1 MLRAAGLRV
10 TRPRLAVLSVVHD
23 QPHADTDSII
33 TAVRKGHCSAEGFG
47 PVSHQAVYDMLHA
60 LTAAGLVRRFQPSGS
75 VARYEARVGTTITT
89 SSAGCVVPSPTST
102 ARSAT
107 PPAWRR
113 PTVPAT
119 RSTELRS
126 SSGVDARSVSRHR
139 RPAAEGTSHSEERVR
154 HGRGTDVTETF
165 GLSDKTATESISA
178 SENPATPSPT
188 PKPPTRPRTNRDW
201 WPNQPDLSVLRQ
213 HGPRSHPLGEDFDYA
228 REFTTLDVEAL
239 KRDLFDLMTTSQD
252 WWPADYGHYG
262 PLFIRMS
269 WHAAGTYRIADGRG
283 GGGS

>member
-1 MLRAAGLRV
+1 MLRAAVLRV
-10 TRPRLAVLSVVHD
+10 TRPRLAVLSVAHD

-33 TAVRKGHCSAEGFG
+33 TAVWKGHCSAEGFG
-47 PVSHQAVYDMLHA
+47 PVSHQAVYDVLHA

-126 SSGVDARSVSRHR
+126 SSGVDARSVSRQR
-139 RPAAEGTSHSEERVR
+139 RPAAEGDQPS
-154 HGRGTDVTETF
+154 RGTGETGKRERRDRDIRPERQDRDREHQRERESRDPQPYAEAADPAADEP
-165 GLSDKTATESISA
+165 GLVAESAGPVGS
-178 SENPATPSPT
+178 SPARAPVPS
-188 PKPPTRPRTNRDW
+188 
-201 WPNQPDLSVLRQ
+201 S
-213 HGPRSHPLGEDFDYA
+213 G
-228 REFTTLDVEAL
+228 
-239 KRDLFDLMTTSQD
+239 
-252 WWPADYGHYG
+252 
-262 PLFIRMS
+262 
-269 WHAAGTYRIADGRG
+269 
-283 GGGS
+283 